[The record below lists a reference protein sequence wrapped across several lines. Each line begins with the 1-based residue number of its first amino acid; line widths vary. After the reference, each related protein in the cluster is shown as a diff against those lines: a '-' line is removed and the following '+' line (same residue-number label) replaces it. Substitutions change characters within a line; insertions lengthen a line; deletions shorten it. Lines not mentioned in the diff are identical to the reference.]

1 MPHAGKQSGIGQLEI
16 FQETIRGDRI
26 RQSNS
31 VQNAILFHPGIQG
44 IPVGICRIVLV
55 IALPGTHDPFMR
67 HGSHRCHIPFFCQ
80 IDIGRT
86 RETASQTEFT
96 EISKAIRSVHQLL

>member
-55 IALPGTHDPFMR
+55 IALPGTHDPFMLSCTCLCDQTGLT
-67 HGSHRCHIPFFCQ
+67 HLLCQ
-80 IDIGRT
+80 
-86 RETASQTEFT
+86 QCL
-96 EISKAIRSVHQLL
+96 SKCIVDLVGTGVV

>member
-44 IPVGICRIVLV
+44 IQLDVRIVLV
-55 IALPGTHDPFMR
+55 IALPGTHDPFML
-67 HGSHRCHIPFFCQ
+67 SCTCLC
-80 IDIGRT
+80 D
-86 RETASQTEFT
+86 QTGLPL
-96 EISKAIRSVHQLL
+96 SLPAVPVQVHC